1 MNTSEMIGPLKKP
14 TLAQIGLLA
23 TGIFS
28 AAVIARY
35 YGARKFNGAER
46 LAEALLDSDRLHE
59 AVRSLP
65 DASETVLADC
75 AIYMVNVAYR
85 AAEGQGLSGGMED
98 PVGYSRTHRHPYTHA
113 VTTVLTESNSPEHL
127 LTYAVN
133 IPEVGEV
140 RGTRRVGGL
149 HVAGLPPA
157 RPAPDTVQI
166 TLPHNYTAQ
175 LETEFEISEYLM
187 TGQTRLYGV
196 ATARDN
202 MGNVARVNVAYDGAV
217 TGTVTRDAHVIGRFE
232 GKLATG
238 VTFRHYQIPP
248 GD

>member
-1 MNTSEMIGPLKKP
+1 MNTTDLYGPLKKP

-23 TGIFS
+23 TGLFS

-46 LAEALLDSDRLHE
+46 LAEALLDSDRLHD
-59 AVRSLP
+59 AARSLP
-65 DASETVLADC
+65 ESTETVLAAC
-75 AIYMVNVAYR
+75 AAYLVNVAYR
-85 AAEGQGLSGGMED
+85 AAEGQGLSGGAED

-113 VTTVLTESNSPEHL
+113 VTTVLTEANSPEHL

-149 HVAGLPPA
+149 HVTGLSPA

-166 TLPHNYTAQ
+166 TLTDGYTAQ
-175 LETEFEISEYLM
+175 LETDFEIAEYLV
-187 TGQTRLYGV
+187 TGQTRLYGT

-202 MGNVARVNVAYDGAV
+202 RGNVGRLNVGYDGSV
-217 TGTVTRDAHVIGRFE
+217 TGTVTRETHVVGRFE
-232 GKLATG
+232 GKLSTG
-238 VTFRHYQIPP
+238 ITFRQYEIPS
-248 GD
+248 GE